1 MNINNNFYLFINRN
15 HGLIKLIKDLLIIAK
30 KEVQSIMKTSTFLLG
45 LTTGAIAAAV
55 TVLYSTPKSGSE
67 LRHSVKTSSANWNE
81 KLAALR
87 NKMSSLRGS
96 LSNLSQEQLPVAVDY
111 VKKSVNQLKETAD
124 PSKKRF
130 EEELV
135 AIQESLD
142 RLEESILTNS
152 K

>member
-1 MNINNNFYLFINRN
+1 MFLSQI
-15 HGLIKLIKDLLIIAK
+15 HGLIKLVKDLLIIAK

-45 LTTGAIAAAV
+45 LTTGAVAAAV

-81 KLAALR
+81 KLYAL
-87 NKMSSLRGS
+87 KEKISSLKGS
-96 LSNLSQEQLPVAVDY
+96 LTNLSQEQLPVAVDY
-111 VKKSVNQLKETAD
+111 VRKSVNQLKETAD
-124 PSKKRF
+124 PTKKRF
-130 EEELV
+130 EEELI

-142 RLEESILTNS
+142 RLEQSILSNS